1 MLNYVAG
8 WFLGLSKS
16 FLEVRTAR
24 LLVLA
29 GTDRLDK
36 DLMLGQMMGKFQLVV
51 IPGTGHM
58 IQEVKM
64 YPSPHCLVATANCS
78 QGRSIEARGDTDRV
92 LEAQRAS
99 HSGRQE
105 GRGIVVTFRKCYGL
119 YKCKL

>member
-1 MLNYVAG
+1 MVRINSFGELLCDQRRPTGKVRNRASELIESVEELNYVAG

-58 IQEVKM
+58 IQEVGD
-64 YPSPHCLVATANCS
+64 LVFTS
-78 QGRSIEARGDTDRV
+78 
-92 LEAQRAS
+92 L
-99 HSGRQE
+99 
-105 GRGIVVTFRKCYGL
+105 
-119 YKCKL
+119 